1 MDDEQLAKRF
11 GAIERQLR
19 TISLHLGLDCPPFPS
34 DGLTTEVTASAEGWS
49 STGGTGSSQSALP
62 AEIVELARAGHKI
75 EAIKRLRT
83 LTGASL
89 LEAKRAIDALDG

>member
-1 MDDEQLAKRF
+1 MDDEQLAHRF

-19 TISLHLGLDCPPFPS
+19 TISRHLGIDCPPFAS
-34 DGLTTEVTASAEGWS
+34 DGPTSEVGAPADGWS
-49 STGGTGSSQSALP
+49 STRGTPSPQSALP
-62 AEIVELARAGHKI
+62 AEIVELAQAGHKI

-89 LEAKRAIDALDG
+89 LEAKRAVDALDG